1 MWRRIMSKSMSTVN
15 FKTFQKFLWKFKFKW
30 DRSWTWGESHW
41 RALGNMHIAIQRGK
55 CGRRDWW
62 HQAKHVSRK
71 RFCRILLVNQADI
84 IKTVNKAMNVAF
96 IIDGSDSITGRPNG
110 GQWKQV
116 KQWVWNV
123 ISALDLESRPAV
135 SYVSVMQVRNFVFQ
149 LKNCQTSSH
158 KV

>member
-1 MWRRIMSKSMSTVN
+1 
-15 FKTFQKFLWKFKFKW
+15 
-30 DRSWTWGESHW
+30 
-41 RALGNMHIAIQRGK
+41 
-55 CGRRDWW
+55 
-62 HQAKHVSRK
+62 
-71 RFCRILLVNQADI
+71 
-84 IKTVNKAMNVAF
+84 MNVAF

-158 KV
+158 KVQYAYRTELLGQKWWPVGCDPYKVTTEDFHQELISKGEDKNDFVNYLTRLDTNEHNNQHVQSNARNDGFF

>member
-1 MWRRIMSKSMSTVN
+1 M
-15 FKTFQKFLWKFKFKW
+15 
-30 DRSWTWGESHW
+30 
-41 RALGNMHIAIQRGK
+41 
-55 CGRRDWW
+55 
-62 HQAKHVSRK
+62 SRK

-135 SYVSVMQVRNFVFQ
+135 SYVSVMQVRDLSFNSKIVKRHHIKFSMHIEQSYWVKNGGQ
-149 LKNCQTSSH
+149 LDAIH
-158 KV
+158 